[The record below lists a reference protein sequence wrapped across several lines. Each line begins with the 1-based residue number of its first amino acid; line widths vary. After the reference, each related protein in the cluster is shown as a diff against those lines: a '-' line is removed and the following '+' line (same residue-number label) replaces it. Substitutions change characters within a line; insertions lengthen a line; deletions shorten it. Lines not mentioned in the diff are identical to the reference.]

1 MKSWFF
7 ALDLNNAPEVGRVI
21 ISCLRKSWRW
31 ETWSEFLMDIL
42 LLQIMLRIQGYP
54 DPAFCLLSYITTM
67 RTEKMS
73 WTFRKKA
80 GTYLKYCISVN
91 VSENGLESSRPDVK
105 TVWKI
110 LKEMG
115 ISDHL
120 TCLLKNLYAGQEA
133 IVRTGHGIK
142 DWFQIGKGVCQSCI
156 LSLCLFNSCRVH
168 HETC

>member
-1 MKSWFF
+1 MKSWVF

-21 ISCLRKSWRW
+21 ISCLRKSWGW

-42 LLQIMLRIQGYP
+42 LLQIRLRIQGYP

-73 WTFRKKA
+73 WIFRKKA
-80 GTYLKYCISVN
+80 STYLKYCISVN
-91 VSENGLESSRPDVK
+91 VSENGLESARPDMK
-105 TVWKI
+105 ILWKI

-133 IVRTGHGIK
+133 TVRREL
-142 DWFQIGKGVCQSCI
+142 VNR
-156 LSLCLFNSCRVH
+156 LVPN
-168 HETC
+168 